1 MSYFFLLCCIVL
13 ISLRRRQPL
22 ELTAADELLA
32 IENIEVLR
40 KNGFEIEIDEA
51 SVGQG
56 SRLHLTAKPTS
67 GSTDFDIKG
76 QSSSLWF
83 KLVVLTF

>member
-1 MSYFFLLCCIVL
+1 MSISFCSVASSYFHH
-13 ISLRRRQPL
+13 RRQPL

-32 IENIEVLR
+32 MENIEVLR
-40 KNGFEIEIDEA
+40 QNGFEIEIDEAA

-67 GSTDFDIKG
+67 GSTDFDMKG
-76 QSSSLWF
+76 RLSPL
-83 KLVVLTF
+83 